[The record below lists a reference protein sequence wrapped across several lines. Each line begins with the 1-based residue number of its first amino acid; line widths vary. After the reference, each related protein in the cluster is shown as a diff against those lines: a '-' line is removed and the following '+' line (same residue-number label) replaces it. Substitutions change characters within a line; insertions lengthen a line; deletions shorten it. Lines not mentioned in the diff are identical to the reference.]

1 MALVKWGVSQ
11 APLPF
16 CCSNSPRHDLTQC
29 RVAIPVRITGPAPDW
44 VACPGCS
51 GYAGLC
57 PHAALS
63 CPPLLL
69 RLRLPG
75 ALVSGGFWGCLCE
88 PDTGPNAGP
97 RAEENRAKGER
108 PTQKKGTALSGYC
121 CVVVENPGC
130 ETVPGRRIPAA
141 RNFRVAESQLPQT
154 SGINPAFKPGV
165 LG

>member
-1 MALVKWGVSQ
+1 MGGGDLLVALVKWGVSQ

-16 CCSNSPRHDLTQC
+16 CCSNSPRHDLAQC
-29 RVAIPVRITGPAPDW
+29 RVAIPVRITGPAPDR

-108 PTQKKGTALSGYC
+108 PTQKRVRPLVGTAAW
-121 CVVVENPGC
+121 
-130 ETVPGRRIPAA
+130 RWKIPAA
-141 RNFRVAESQLPQT
+141 KQYRVAESRLLET
-154 SGINPAFKPGV
+154 SGSRNPSCPKLPG
-165 LG
+165 